1 MNTPDLLPRE
11 RERLELLRNIQ
22 SDIEREERFVGD
34 FHLYRI
40 LNILFDTQL
49 ALKPAAVDED
59 EDLVFRLGV
68 RGRRVLRLFRRLEK
82 QISRF
87 QASEEERRALF
98 AELIVWSTSQIAHPH
113 LETLKAKERRGAKPA
128 PPKDSV

>member
-1 MNTPDLLPRE
+1 MDTHLLSRRE
-11 RERLELLRNIQ
+11 RERRELLRNIR

-40 LNILFDTQL
+40 LNVLFDAQL
-49 ALKPAAVDED
+49 AIEPVAADKDEG
-59 EDLVFRLGV
+59 LVFRLGM
-68 RGRRVLRLFRRLEK
+68 RGRRVLRLFRRIEK

-113 LETLKAKERRGAKPA
+113 LETLKTKEL
-128 PPKDSV
+128 KDPV